1 MESKEKV
8 ELIQLAIQQLMDEQ
22 REKKSISPSDGSSFV
37 AVDDGDDDQHILLSR
52 LLSQLE
58 TLKWDGKLQ
67 QPEPPVD
74 TKELHS
80 PTVGEAKSEIAAH
93 EAESSVDRAGREEL
107 IRELTKVKRQNFI
120 THCLLSVMIVLTAAW
135 QLSEFSLVLK
145 VKNRLNNPFKSF
157 GSILTGLIK
166 GRIVNAQNGEKHSVT
181 EQQQIEGSALP
192 YLKIP
197 ELAHLNF
204 PLGDDSDDM

>member
-1 MESKEKV
+1 MN
-8 ELIQLAIQQLMDEQ
+8 
-22 REKKSISPSDGSSFV
+22 RERRNQFRHRTEAASSLSTTVMMISTSSSQDCF
-37 AVDDGDDDQHILLSR
+37 LSN
-52 LLSQLE
+52 LHKQLE

>member
-1 MESKEKV
+1 
-8 ELIQLAIQQLMDEQ
+8 MDEH
-22 REKKSISPSDGSSFV
+22 REKKSISSSDGSSFI

-52 LLSQLE
+52 LLSQ
-58 TLKWDGKLQ
+58 
-67 QPEPPVD
+67 QPELPVD

-93 EAESSVDRAGREEL
+93 ETESSVDSAGREEL
-107 IRELTKVKRQNFI
+107 IREFMKVKRQNFI

-157 GSILTGLIK
+157 GSILAGLIK
-166 GRIVNAQNGEKHSVT
+166 GHIVNAQNGEKHSVT
-181 EQQQIEGSALP
+181 EQQQIEGSSLP

-197 ELAHLNF
+197 ELPHLDF
-204 PLGDDSDDM
+204 PLGVDSDDM